1 MPYHRSAV
9 FWFIGLLAIVVAGFW
24 KTYFAVLFQ
33 GLDKTHHFHG
43 IVMLLWVLLLINQ
56 AWLVRSRRFDI
67 HRITGKISYA
77 LAPLVV
83 ISGIVVTLFN
93 PGRLAAPAASQSGV
107 PFGLFLS
114 LLFGVLYGLAIYYRK
129 RPNLHARYMI
139 TTALVFLVPGLGRML
154 NNLQGPLGLSL
165 PLHLVPY
172 APGLIGLLLIGAD
185 WRYGRIRA
193 PFVVFTLIWGTY
205 LLVRPALP

>member
-1 MPYHRSAV
+1 MIKPQKNLFWKRTPTMSCYRSAV
-9 FWFIGLLAIVVAGFW
+9 FGFLGLLAILVAGSG
-24 KTYFAVLFQ
+24 KTYFSVLFQ

-67 HRITGKISYA
+67 HRITGKISYV

-107 PFGLFLS
+107 PSGCS
-114 LLFGVLYGLAIYYRK
+114 CHCCSVCSTGS
-129 RPNLHARYMI
+129 PCTTESARI
-139 TTALVFLVPGLGRML
+139 PT
-154 NNLQGPLGLSL
+154 
-165 PLHLVPY
+165 
-172 APGLIGLLLIGAD
+172 
-185 WRYGRIRA
+185 
-193 PFVVFTLIWGTY
+193 
-205 LLVRPALP
+205 PAT